1 MPEGWISD
9 NAQPSM
15 LRSNLTWPS
24 QPVRFRRRHQRSGR
38 ALQSRCKLFKGCL
51 NIHQKSVRHPRRGE
65 GVWQGWWCS
74 GSGREARRWWQ
85 HPAPRIGPAAL
96 GVSLRLVQRR
106 LQGTEAAGLQGK
118 PTRCWR
124 RSAAATRRVWS
135 GQRQQLV
142 PANTALSRASCC
154 RSRRGRRWM
163 ESRGGTYAKLAR
175 ARLYGIEYAC

>member
-1 MPEGWISD
+1 MVCEEDGEEQRGVPEGWISD

-51 NIHQKSVRHPRRGE
+51 NIHQKSVRHPWAGE

-85 HPAPRIGPAAL
+85 YPAPRIGPAAL
-96 GVSLRLVQRR
+96 GVSLRLGRR
-106 LQGTEAAGLQGK
+106 RAE
-118 PTRCWR
+118 
-124 RSAAATRRVWS
+124 S
-135 GQRQQLV
+135 GI
-142 PANTALSRASCC
+142 CC
-154 RSRRGRRWM
+154 RPAGHWPIFV
-163 ESRGGTYAKLAR
+163 EK
-175 ARLYGIEYAC
+175 